1 MDTNEDILATD
12 NKNKTMFCIC
22 VHKYE
27 DLRSYD
33 EKHCLE
39 ITFLK
44 RRVKICALLIRIFYY
59 FTSYGKTEN
68 VEIIIIWIKYLK

>member
-1 MDTNEDILATD
+1 MGNSTWVKMDTNDDILATD

-22 VHKYE
+22 VHKYG

-44 RRVKICALLIRIFYY
+44 RSV
-59 FTSYGKTEN
+59 
-68 VEIIIIWIKYLK
+68 

>member
-1 MDTNEDILATD
+1 MGNSTWVKMDTNDDILATD
-12 NKNKTMFCIC
+12 IKNKTMFCIC
-22 VHKYE
+22 VRKYG

-44 RRVKICALLIRIFYY
+44 RTV
-59 FTSYGKTEN
+59 
-68 VEIIIIWIKYLK
+68 